1 MGLLSNVSIKLL
13 VVYTMFGIKWVLITM
28 LDVFIFVC
36 EVIRGSIAVVV
47 VCFITI
53 DSVLFLSIMVDMIT
67 ALDVVGETRK
77 SPAIDDDTIR
87 FHLSAASL
95 MMSILFTSISSSSG
109 NVELYRSDNDMFS
122 ASAI

>member
-13 VVYTMFGIKWVLITM
+13 VVYTMFGINGVLITM
-28 LDVFIFVC
+28 LDVFIFVW

-53 DSVLFLSIMVDMIT
+53 DSVLFLSIMVDIA
-67 ALDVVGETRK
+67 ALDGVEETSK

-87 FHLSAASL
+87 FHLFAASL
-95 MMSILFTSISSSSG
+95 IMSI
-109 NVELYRSDNDMFS
+109 
-122 ASAI
+122 